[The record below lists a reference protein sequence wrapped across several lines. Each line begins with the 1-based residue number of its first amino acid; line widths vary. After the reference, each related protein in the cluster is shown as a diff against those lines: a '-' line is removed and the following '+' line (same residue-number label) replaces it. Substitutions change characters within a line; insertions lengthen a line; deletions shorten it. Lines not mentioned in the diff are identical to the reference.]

1 MSLPVVAIVGRP
13 NVGKSSLFNRFLHKR
28 LAVVHEQSGITR
40 DRNYA
45 VCDWNGREFTLVDT
59 GGLVPG
65 TKDLLEKAI
74 MDQSEF
80 AVHEADLVLL
90 VVDVQSGVHLD
101 DERLARLLQK
111 SGKNVMLIAN
121 KADNE
126 VIGLDAHEFARLGL
140 GDVWPVSA
148 MMGEGTGD
156 LLDELVKRLP
166 PPAEDESAGDAVR
179 VALIGRP
186 NVGKSSFINRLLGQ
200 DRLIVSAMAGTT
212 RDAVDT
218 PFDFEGRRYVLIDT
232 AGLRRS
238 YKVTEN
244 IEFYT
249 NLRAERAIDG
259 CHVAIVLI
267 DAQEGF
273 TAQDQRILSQVMAAR
288 RPAVMAVNK
297 WDLIEK
303 DYQTAD
309 HMAAA
314 IKTGMATYSF
324 VPLIFVSALTG
335 QRLAKVLSLVDSVHG
350 QHNRRIST
358 ADLNSFLQKA
368 FARQKPPAR
377 QGKFIQF
384 KYVTQTETAPPTF
397 VFFVNHPQL
406 VDKSYLQYLSN
417 QLRSEFGF
425 EGSPIRLK
433 CRRK

>member
-1 MSLPVVAIVGRP
+1 MSLPVVAILGRP

-65 TKDLLEKAI
+65 TKDLMEKAI

-80 AVHEADLVLL
+80 ALNEADLVLL
-90 VVDVQSGVHLD
+90 VVDVQTGVHQD
-101 DERLARLLQK
+101 DERLARILQK
-111 SGKNVMLIAN
+111 AGKNVVLLAN
-121 KADNE
+121 KSDNE
-126 VIGLDAHEFARLGL
+126 AAALDAHQFVKLGL
-140 GDVWPVSA
+140 GEVWPISA

-166 PPAEDESAGDAVR
+166 PPELDEDDSEVVR

-186 NVGKSSFINRLLGQ
+186 NVGKSSFINKLLGQ
-200 DRLIVSAMAGTT
+200 DRLIVSDIAGTT

-218 PFDFEGRRYVLIDT
+218 PFEFEGRRYVLIDT

-238 YKVTEN
+238 YKVVEN

-249 NLRAERAIDG
+249 NLRAERALES
-259 CHVAIVLI
+259 CNVAIVLI
-267 DAQEGF
+267 DAQDGF
-273 TAQDQRILSQVMAAR
+273 TAQDQRILGSVIEAR
-288 RPAVMAVNK
+288 RPVVMAVNK

-303 DYQTAD
+303 DHMTAD

-314 IKTGMATYSF
+314 IKEGMGLYSF
-324 VPLIFVSALTG
+324 VPLIFVSALSG
-335 QRLAKVLSLVDSVHG
+335 QRLAKVLSIVDKVHE
-350 QHNRRIST
+350 QHNRRIAT

-368 FARQKPPAR
+368 FAHQKPPAR

-384 KYVTQTETAPPTF
+384 KYVTQSEVAPPTF

>member
-13 NVGKSSLFNRFLHKR
+13 NVGKSSLFNRFLHRR
-28 LAVVHEQSGITR
+28 LAVVHEQAGVTR

-65 TKDLLEKAI
+65 TKDQLEKAI

-90 VVDVQSGVHLD
+90 VVDVQAGMHQD
-101 DERLARLLQK
+101 DERLARSLQK
-111 SGKNVMLIAN
+111 SGKNVMLLAN
-121 KADNE
+121 KVDNDT
-126 VIGLDAHEFARLGL
+126 IGLDAHQFVRLGL
-140 GDVWPVSA
+140 GEVWPVSA
-148 MMGEGTGD
+148 MIGEGTGD
-156 LLDELVKRLP
+156 LLDELVERLP
-166 PPAEDESAGDAVR
+166 PPVDQEPTGEAVR

-186 NVGKSSFINRLLGQ
+186 NVGKSSFINKLLGQ

-218 PFDFEGRRYVLIDT
+218 PFEFEGREYVLIDT

-238 YKVTEN
+238 YKVVEN

-249 NLRAERAIDG
+249 NLRAERALDS

-267 DAQEGF
+267 DAQDGF
-273 TAQDQRILSQVMAAR
+273 TAQDQRILGEVMSMRRAA
-288 RPAVMAVNK
+288 VLAVNK

-303 DYQTAD
+303 DHQTAD
-309 HMAAA
+309 QMASA
-314 IKTGMATYSF
+314 IKKGMATHAF

-335 QRLAKVLSLVDSVHG
+335 QRLTKVLSYVDQVHQ
-350 QHNRRIST
+350 QHNRRIAT
-358 ADLNSFLQKA
+358 AELNTFLQKA
-368 FARQKPPAR
+368 FGRQKPPAK

-406 VDKSYLQYLSN
+406 VDKSYRQYLSN
-417 QLRSEFGF
+417 QLRAEFGF
-425 EGSPIRLK
+425 EGSPIRIK
-433 CRRK
+433 FRRK